1 MRRKEKRKDVC
12 SQDASRHLDEEGKKR
27 HKWLGPTISVL
38 TTLRLD
44 AHYPQILNLNILG
57 LLVA

>member
-12 SQDASRHLDEEGKKR
+12 SQDGRHLDEEGKKR

-44 AHYPQILNLNILG
+44 AHYPQILNLNILV